1 MKHTVIIGN
10 GIAGI
15 TAARY
20 IRKLSDRKITVIS
33 KESKYFYSRP
43 SLMYIYMG
51 HMKYQH
57 TKPYEDWFWS
67 KNRIDLL
74 HDTVTDINPN
84 EKYIVLQSNPSIQY
98 DDLIIAS
105 GSRTK
110 YYNWKGQDATGVSG
124 MVNLQDLQYLEENS
138 SSIKTAVIVGGGLI
152 GIELAEMLKSRGKKV
167 IMLVREG
174 SYWKNV
180 LPKEESLMVNKHIL
194 DHDIDLRLN
203 TELLEVIKDDSNKV
217 AGVKTTNGDTIQ
229 CEYVGISTGVAP
241 NIDFIKHTEIACD
254 RGILVDN
261 QLKTSVDHIYAIGD
275 CAQLRSPQ
283 TGRRPIEAIW
293 YTGRMMGEVVA
304 HNICRASVEYDPGI
318 WFNSAKLFD
327 IEYQVY
333 GLIPTRDEESYD
345 SVFWSMKNRSIRIV
359 YCKDDHTVV
368 GFNLMGI
375 RYRQEVCL
383 QWIGDQENMEFVLK
397 NLKLANFDPEFYE
410 QHEEKIIEQYNQ
422 RYGKNIVAKNN
433 GKLDHVLKF
442 LNLKR

>member
-51 HMKYQH
+51 HMTYQH

-124 MVNLQDLQYLEENS
+124 MVNIQDLQYLEENS

-180 LPKEESLMVNKHIL
+180 LPKEESLMVNEHIL

-217 AGVKTTNGDTIQ
+217 VGVKTTNGDTIQ
-229 CEYVGISTGVAP
+229 CEYVGISTGVTP

-293 YTGRMMGEVVA
+293 YTGRMMGEVIA
-304 HNICRASVEYDPGI
+304 HNICGALVEYDPGI

-359 YCKDDHTVV
+359 YRKDDHTVV

-383 QWIGDQENMEFVLK
+383 QWIGDQENIEFVLK

-410 QHEEKIIEQYNQ
+410 QYEEKIIEQYNQ